1 MATIFT
7 KIINGEIPFENKAVK
22 QQTAF
27 VSDFPYFDTGA
38 TLHYTTNNG
47 DYICLGVVD
56 NSEELKE
63 YYLKTASEE
72 DIKETVIVTDSI
84 IKVNDSIKI
93 KVEHLDSIKN
103 AKVIEVQTL
112 DNDSTLKL
120 FYKLVSE

>member
-1 MATIFT
+1 MIDNIKRFFIGLCYVVGCYLVILAVVIIYTYSK
-7 KIINGEIPFENKAVK
+7 KIINR
-22 QQTAF
+22 
-27 VSDFPYFDTGA
+27 
-38 TLHYTTNNG
+38 
-47 DYICLGVVD
+47 
-56 NSEELKE
+56 
-63 YYLKTASEE
+63 EE
-72 DIKETVIVTDSI
+72 DIKENVTIADSI

>member
-1 MATIFT
+1 MIDDIKKFFVGLCYIAGCYLVLLAVVIIYKYSI
-7 KIINGEIPFENKAVK
+7 KIINNEDTVKEN
-22 QQTAF
+22 
-27 VSDFPYFDTGA
+27 
-38 TLHYTTNNG
+38 
-47 DYICLGVVD
+47 
-56 NSEELKE
+56 
-63 YYLKTASEE
+63 
-72 DIKETVIVTDSI
+72 VILTDSI

>member
-1 MATIFT
+1 MIDNIKRFFIGLCYVVGCYLVIIAVVIIYNYSK
-7 KIINGEIPFENKAVK
+7 KIINN
-22 QQTAF
+22 
-27 VSDFPYFDTGA
+27 
-38 TLHYTTNNG
+38 
-47 DYICLGVVD
+47 
-56 NSEELKE
+56 
-63 YYLKTASEE
+63 EE
-72 DIKETVIVTDSI
+72 DIKENVIVTDSI

>member
-1 MATIFT
+1 MI
-7 KIINGEIPFENKAVK
+7 
-22 QQTAF
+22 
-27 VSDFPYFDTGA
+27 
-38 TLHYTTNNG
+38 
-47 DYICLGVVD
+47 
-56 NSEELKE
+56 
-63 YYLKTASEE
+63 E
-72 DIKETVIVTDSI
+72 DIKKFFIGLCYVTGCYLIILSLVIIHSYSKRIINNKDNIKENIIVTDSI

>member
-1 MATIFT
+1 MINNIKKFFIGVCYVAGCYLVLLAVVVIYSYSR
-7 KIINGEIPFENKAVK
+7 KIINNEEN
-22 QQTAF
+22 
-27 VSDFPYFDTGA
+27 
-38 TLHYTTNNG
+38 
-47 DYICLGVVD
+47 
-56 NSEELKE
+56 
-63 YYLKTASEE
+63 
-72 DIKETVIVTDSI
+72 IKENAIVADSI

>member
-1 MATIFT
+1 MIDDIKKFFVGLCYIAGCYLVLLAVVIIYKYSI
-7 KIINGEIPFENKAVK
+7 KIINNE
-22 QQTAF
+22 
-27 VSDFPYFDTGA
+27 DT
-38 TLHYTTNNG
+38 
-47 DYICLGVVD
+47 
-56 NSEELKE
+56 
-63 YYLKTASEE
+63 
-72 DIKETVIVTDSI
+72 IKENVTIADSI

>member
-1 MATIFT
+1 MINNIKKFFIGVCYVAGCYLVLLAVVVIYNYSR
-7 KIINGEIPFENKAVK
+7 KIINNEEN
-22 QQTAF
+22 
-27 VSDFPYFDTGA
+27 
-38 TLHYTTNNG
+38 
-47 DYICLGVVD
+47 
-56 NSEELKE
+56 
-63 YYLKTASEE
+63 
-72 DIKETVIVTDSI
+72 IKENAIVTDSI